1 VLSYHFRFMKFGI
14 VVPVEQSAQLKA
26 MGYDFVEEMIVR
38 LLQGEVPD
46 EEWDGERRASASALP
61 VPAANYLVPAH
72 LKITGPDVAPEK
84 LRTYIE
90 RVVTRAGQVGIRT
103 LVFGSG
109 PARNVPAGFDRKD
122 ARRQVL
128 EFLRMMLPYCAR
140 YGITL
145 VCEPLNRG
153 ECNIINS
160 VAEAMEY
167 VWQID
172 HTNFQCLV
180 DSYHLW
186 LENEPFEHV
195 RDAMPWI
202 RHVHLAD
209 TEGRRPPG
217 LTGKND
223 YRPLFAELKRG
234 KYEGLIS
241 VETINYPPLLSE
253 AAASLEFVKRQWR
266 EA

>member
-1 VLSYHFRFMKFGI
+1 MQFGI
-14 VVPVEQSAQLKA
+14 VVPVEQSAQVKA
-26 MGYDFVEEMIVR
+26 MGYDFVEEVVVR
-38 LLQGEVPD
+38 LLEGEAPD
-46 EEWDGERRASASALP
+46 EQWDGTKRAAASALP

-84 LRTYIE
+84 LRNYIE
-90 RVVTRAGQVGIRT
+90 RVVNRAATVGIRT

-109 PARNVPAGFDRKD
+109 PARTVPEGFDRKD

-140 YGITL
+140 RGITL

-172 HTNFQCLV
+172 HPNFQCLV

-186 LENEPFEHV
+186 LEDEPLENV
-195 RDAMPWI
+195 RDAMPWV

-217 LTGKND
+217 VTGKND
-223 YRPLFAELKRG
+223 YQPFFAELKRG
-234 KYEGLIS
+234 RYDGLIS
-241 VETINYPPLLSE
+241 VETIRYAPLLDE
-253 AAASLEFVKRQWR
+253 AAAALEFLSRQWR

>member
-1 VLSYHFRFMKFGI
+1 MEFGI
-14 VVPVEQSAQLKA
+14 VVPVEQSAAVKA
-26 MGYDFVEEMIVR
+26 MGYDFVEEVVVR

-46 EEWDGERRASASALP
+46 EKWDGGRRAAASALP

-72 LKITGPDVAPEK
+72 LKITGPQVVSDQ
-84 LRTYIE
+84 LRAYIQ
-90 RVVTRAGQVGIRT
+90 RVVERAAQVGIQT

-109 PARNVPAGFDRKD
+109 PARTVPDGFDRKD

-140 YGITL
+140 HGITL
-145 VCEPLNRG
+145 VCEPLNRR

-160 VAEAMEY
+160 VAEAMGY

-172 HTNFQCLV
+172 HPNFQCLV

-186 LENEPFEHV
+186 LEDEPLEHV
-195 RDAMPWI
+195 RDAMPWV

-217 LTGKND
+217 MTGKND

-234 KYEGLIS
+234 NYDGLIS
-241 VETINYPPLLSE
+241 IETINYEPLLSE
-253 AAASLEFVKRQWR
+253 AAASLDYVKRCWN

>member
-1 VLSYHFRFMKFGI
+1 MQGMKFGI
-14 VVPVEQSAQLKA
+14 VVPVEQSAQVKA
-26 MGYDFVEEMIVR
+26 MGYDFVEEVVVR
-38 LLQGEVPD
+38 LIQGETPD
-46 EEWDGERRASASALP
+46 EQWDGAMRAAASALP
-61 VPAANYLVPAH
+61 IPAANYLVPAH
-72 LKITGPDVAPEK
+72 LKITGREVALDK

-90 RVVTRAGQVGIRT
+90 RVVRRAGQVGIRT

-109 PARNVPAGFDRKD
+109 PARTVPEGFDRKD

-128 EFLRMMLPYCAR
+128 EFLRMMLPYCAQQR
-140 YGITL
+140 ITL
-145 VCEPLNRG
+145 VCEPLNRN

-172 HTNFQCLV
+172 HPNFQCLV

-186 LENEPFEHV
+186 LENEPLEHV
-195 RDAMPWI
+195 RDAMPWV

-217 LTGKND
+217 LTAKND
-223 YRPLFAELKRG
+223 YRPFFSELKRG
-234 KYEGLIS
+234 GYDGLIS
-241 VETINYPPLLSE
+241 VETIDYAPLLTE
-253 AAASLEFVKRQWR
+253 AAESLNFLRRQW
-266 EA
+266 EQA

>member
-1 VLSYHFRFMKFGI
+1 MKFGI
-14 VVPVEQSAQLKA
+14 CVPVEQSSIVKA
-26 MGYDFVEEMIVR
+26 AGFDFVEEVVPR
-38 LLQGEVPD
+38 LLQGDVPD
-46 EEWDGERRASASALP
+46 DQWSGAKRVSSAVLP
-61 VPAANYLVPAH
+61 VPAANALVPGS
-72 LKITGPDVAPEK
+72 LKITGPDVSADK
-84 LRTYIE
+84 LREYIE
-90 RVVTRAGQVGIRT
+90 RIVDRAATVGIKI

-109 PARNVPAGFDRKD
+109 VARNVPEGFDRKD
-122 ARRQVL
+122 ARRQIL
-128 EFLRMMLPYCAR
+128 DFLRMALPYCAR
-140 YGITL
+140 HGIL
-145 VCEPLNRG
+145 VVCEPLNRG

-172 HTNFQCLV
+172 HPHFQCLV

-186 LENEPFEHV
+186 LENEPLEHV

-202 RHVHLAD
+202 RHVHLSD

-234 KYEGLIS
+234 NYDGVLTI
-241 VETINYPPLLSE
+241 ETIGYAPILEE
-253 AAASLEFVKRQWR
+253 APQALQFLKKQWA

>member
-1 VLSYHFRFMKFGI
+1 MDFGI
-14 VVPVEQSAQLKA
+14 VVPVEQSAAMKA
-26 MGYDFVEEMIVR
+26 MGYDFVEEVVVR
-38 LLQGEVPD
+38 LLQGEVAD
-46 EEWDGERRASASALP
+46 EKWDGARRAAASALP

-72 LKITGPDVAPEK
+72 LKITGPQVVPDQ
-84 LRTYIE
+84 LRAYIQ
-90 RVVTRAGQVGIRT
+90 RVVERAAQVGIRT

-109 PARNVPAGFDRKD
+109 PARTVPDGFDRKD
-122 ARRQVL
+122 AKRQIL

-140 YGITL
+140 HGITL
-145 VCEPLNRG
+145 VCEPLNRR

-172 HTNFQCLV
+172 HPSFQCLV

-186 LENEPFEHV
+186 LEDEPLEHL
-195 RDAMPWI
+195 RDSMPWV
-202 RHVHLAD
+202 RHLHLAD

-217 LTGKND
+217 ITGKND

-234 KYEGLIS
+234 KYDGLIS
-241 VETINYPPLLSE
+241 IETINYAPLLSE
-253 AAASLEFVKRQWR
+253 AAVSLDFVKQQWN